1 MSNKVI
7 AVLVSMVALGL
18 GGPARAADSAKVFGG
33 TAVTEEA
40 LVEALTPRV
49 RMRSIKVQR
58 EPPGE
63 AQNAPA
69 AHLLITFDFDSAELS
84 VEAKGLVDKL
94 GRALNTQPLTEFS
107 FTVEGHADP
116 RGTSEYNVRL
126 SQARAESVLR
136 YLVAQHGISERRLRA
151 VGKGSTEPLNRA
163 VESAPENRRVTVL
176 TVQE

>member
-1 MSNKVI
+1 MSKAI
-7 AVLVSMVALGL
+7 AILVPLVALGL
-18 GGPARAADSAKVFGG
+18 GGTAGADSTTVFEGK
-33 TAVTEEA
+33 AVTEQA
-40 LVEALTPRV
+40 LIEALTPPV

-58 EPPGE
+58 ESSGE
-63 AQNAPA
+63 TRSAPA
-69 AHLLITFDFDSAELS
+69 AHLLITFDFDSADLS
-84 VEAKGLVDKL
+84 ADAKGLVDKL

-116 RGTSEYNVRL
+116 RGTPEYNVRL

-151 VGKGSTEPLNRA
+151 VGKGSTEPLNTA
-163 VESAPENRRVTVL
+163 VESAPENRRVTVV